1 MECIVLGL
9 LLHRKHAKATNSHVT
24 ITRLVVDVH
33 ISSAKRHAPLMQ
45 ESMRRHPHKLDGMES
60 LNIHIRIPRFRPVS
74 LVCLVHEISCMM
86 MGTYYNCRHYSCTS
100 TKATT
105 TSTTPSSC
113 HKGRSRR
120 KCHHHLHHA
129 ILLSQRK
136 VLKEMPFH
144 LFACSA
150 CETICGGWAHNR
162 YPCSQEL

>member
-1 MECIVLGL
+1 MSFHESENDILPYNNKVLMECIVLSL
-9 LLHRKHAKATNSHVT
+9 LLHRKHAKAINSHVT

-100 TKATT
+100 PPKPPPPPPRHHLVTKEGHEGNATT

-113 HKGRSRR
+113 HKGRS
-120 KCHHHLHHA
+120 
-129 ILLSQRK
+129 
-136 VLKEMPFH
+136 
-144 LFACSA
+144 CSA
-150 CETICGGWAHNR
+150 
-162 YPCSQEL
+162 